1 MWKMCVCVRDKWV
14 HQQTMTLRG
23 RYWEITVSVSRW
35 KNVNYGPNLK
45 TLQAP
50 LEWLLHSFKKHSL
63 MGTSILVPTVSEVPL
78 TWLCKHNDV
87 PIGIVIQAHAHT
99 HTKNHQGSGMK
110 VTCIS
115 LDRLRLIFIQW
126 KRLLSDDR
134 QWQLP
139 SNQHGSP
146 IAKKSINLSTA
157 TYLWLIWP
165 PVAEIDENDHIFFE
179 FCVIHLFGKTIYQI
193 LPCDSRL
200 WCWPS
205 RPSGELHPATSKHW

>member
-23 RYWEITVSVSRW
+23 RYWEIIVSVSRW

-99 HTKNHQGSGMK
+99 HTHKESPGQRDEGDLHQPGPAAAHLYSMK
-110 VTCIS
+110 EVA
-115 LDRLRLIFIQW
+115 FW
-126 KRLLSDDR
+126 
-134 QWQLP
+134 WQ
-139 SNQHGSP
+139 
-146 IAKKSINLSTA
+146 TM
-157 TYLWLIWP
+157 T
-165 PVAEIDENDHIFFE
+165 VAEQPTWISDSEKVNQFVHSNISMVNMTASGWNRWKWSYF
-179 FCVIHLFGKTIYQI
+179 LWI
-193 LPCDSRL
+193 LCHSPF
-200 WCWPS
+200 W
-205 RPSGELHPATSKHW
+205 